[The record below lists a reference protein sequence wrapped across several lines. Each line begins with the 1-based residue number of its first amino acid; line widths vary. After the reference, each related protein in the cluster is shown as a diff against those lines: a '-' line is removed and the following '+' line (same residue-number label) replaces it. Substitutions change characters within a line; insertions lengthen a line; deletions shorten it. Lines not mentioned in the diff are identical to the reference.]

1 MTLSTAEGMTRKAP
15 DSIQQKETLVAIAKD
30 VEYVLKH
37 IAKQR
42 QGKLGQ
48 ARTGDYA
55 HPLNVVDEESASS
68 KM

>member
-37 IAKQR
+37 VAKQR
-42 QGKLGQ
+42 QEKLDHAKDG
-48 ARTGDYA
+48 
-55 HPLNVVDEESASS
+55 E
-68 KM
+68 

>member
-15 DSIQQKETLVAIAKD
+15 QQIQQKETLVAIAKD

-42 QGKLGQ
+42 QDKLDRGK
-48 ARTGDYA
+48 TGDY
-55 HPLNVVDEESASS
+55 
-68 KM
+68 